1 MLTPLQRM
9 KLARYFTVYDVDDDG
24 RVGLRDFERVLEN
37 VRVLHGLDAGSPRGQ
52 ALSEAFLQR
61 WEPLR
66 ESADTNQDGGVDLTE
81 WFDYWSVVIENDDRY
96 DSEVSAIASML
107 FGIFDTDGDGVIGP
121 DEFCD
126 YYTVYGLSAALA
138 RQVFLDLD
146 ADGDG
151 AMSLLE
157 FMDMVR
163 QFFRGDDR
171 DAPGNRLFGPYE

>member
-1 MLTPLQRM
+1 M
-9 KLARYFTVYDVDDDG
+9 
-24 RVGLRDFERVLEN
+24 
-37 VRVLHGLDAGSPRGQ
+37 LHGVTAGSPRDQ
-52 ALSEAFLQR
+52 TLSEAFLQG
-61 WEPLR
+61 WEALR

-81 WFDYWSVVIENDDRY
+81 WFDYWSVVIEDDDRY

-107 FGIFDTDGDGVIGP
+107 FGFFDTDGDGVIGP

-126 YYTVYGLSAALA
+126 YYNVYGLSAALA

-157 FMDMVR
+157 FMEMVH

-171 DAPGNRLFGPYE
+171 DAPGNGLFGPYE

>member
-24 RVGLRDFERVLEN
+24 KVGLRDFERVLEN
-37 VRVLHGLDAGSPRGQ
+37 VRVLHGLAAGSPRDQ
-52 ALSEAFLQR
+52 TLSEAFLQR
-61 WEPLR
+61 WEALR
-66 ESADTNQDGGVDLTE
+66 DSADTNQDGGVDLTE
-81 WFDYWSVVIENDDRY
+81 WFDYWSVVIEDDDRY
-96 DSEVSAIASML
+96 DSEVASIASML

-126 YYTVYGLSAALA
+126 YYNVYGLSVALA

-157 FMDMVR
+157 FMDVVH
-163 QFFRGDDR
+163 QFFRGDER